1 MALNGVCYSSY
12 NLLSFMVLERVPLIT
27 HAVLNV
33 TRRLV
38 IICAAVAYFGTQLT
52 PLNMAGVATAVGGVG
67 LFTYAKQLAA
77 AQKAANSH

>member
-1 MALNGVCYSSY
+1 M
-12 NLLSFMVLERVPLIT
+12 PLIT